1 MVGREL
7 GSICPCHCSSR
18 LDCQCPPSLLCQ
30 CTGRA
35 ASNVFNGDR
44 KLDGSLLKGIP
55 APSRLGL
62 LTLFEWYK
70 YVEVSRPLLLGS

>member
-1 MVGREL
+1 M
-7 GSICPCHCSSR
+7 CPCHCSSWH
-18 LDCQCPPSLLCQ
+18 DCPLLPCLFRQ

-70 YVEVSRPLLLGS
+70 YVEVSQTLSLGN